1 MKSTKIY
8 LLLCLSLCVN
18 RTFAQNTKSEKVEYT
33 FIQLPMNP
41 LSSSIKNYQSSIFAV
56 YEVENTRKM
65 AEYNAEL
72 ASAEADFQKE
82 QAAYPAKLKA
92 ADDKYAAEM
101 VEWEKKSLAE
111 KVVEKQLLNENNK
124 PVKQTPGAPYK
135 RGVAQPKLK
144 TSYDYP
150 VLAATNLKL
159 DGYNNSADGAVK
171 IEVTLYG
178 FESTSPRQLSEQKSV
193 VSSANGTTTTSQV
206 TYYHVEFTYRHTMS
220 VRVISPDG
228 KELFVL
234 SPSELNNYKTYKSAE
249 SKTSISFSEEQ
260 LIKTNE
266 EKILQENLKLIN
278 DLVNDRIGFKRA
290 LRKTE
295 LNYVKTKDGTYD
307 DLMTAFNETSSGLK
321 MLVDDKNAATTK
333 IQKSVE
339 LWEKAM
345 TESDVA
351 NKKARIDKEVTIIM
365 CFNLL
370 EAYFALGQVSDGEK
384 IFQTMNSISLSSN
397 ERQLKETYEAAFT
410 DMKKRIE
417 ANKI

>member
-1 MKSTKIY
+1 
-8 LLLCLSLCVN
+8 
-18 RTFAQNTKSEKVEYT
+18 
-33 FIQLPMNP
+33 
-41 LSSSIKNYQSSIFAV
+41 
-56 YEVENTRKM
+56 
-65 AEYNAEL
+65 
-72 ASAEADFQKE
+72 
-82 QAAYPAKLKA
+82 
-92 ADDKYAAEM
+92 
-101 VEWEKKSLAE
+101 
-111 KVVEKQLLNENNK
+111 
-124 PVKQTPGAPYK
+124 
-135 RGVAQPKLK
+135 
-144 TSYDYP
+144 
-150 VLAATNLKL
+150 
-159 DGYNNSADGAVK
+159 
-171 IEVTLYG
+171 
-178 FESTSPRQLSEQKSV
+178 
-193 VSSANGTTTTSQV
+193 
-206 TYYHVEFTYRHTMS
+206 MS

-278 DLVNDRIGFKRA
+278 DLVNDRIGFIRA